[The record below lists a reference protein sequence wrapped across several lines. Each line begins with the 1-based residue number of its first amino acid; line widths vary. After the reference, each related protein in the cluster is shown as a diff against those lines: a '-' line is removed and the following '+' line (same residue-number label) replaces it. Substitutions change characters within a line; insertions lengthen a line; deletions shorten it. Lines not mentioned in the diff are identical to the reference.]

1 MFGSSIQSFTK
12 GDLLNL
18 KNRSKDMTLSL
29 VVPFYNEEK
38 SIREVVRGLFDTFE
52 RSSID
57 YELILVNNGSTD
69 KTPQILED
77 LAREKPDTI
86 KVVHVSINQGYGWG
100 IINGLKRVSGEY
112 IGFMDGDGQIKS
124 SDVLK
129 VYSKLVDENLD
140 LCLTKRVAREDG
152 LARKFI
158 SYCYNFIFR
167 FLFSLN
173 AKDINAT
180 PKIMR
185 REIYEK
191 LDLVSKGWFLDAEV
205 VIKCTR
211 MNCKIGEASVTFH
224 KRKAGKSYV
233 NFCAILEFLKN
244 MIRYRLGPFESG
256 H

>member
-1 MFGSSIQSFTK
+1 
-12 GDLLNL
+12 
-18 KNRSKDMTLSL
+18 MTLSL
-29 VVPFYNEEK
+29 VILCYNEGK
-38 SIREVVRGLFDTFE
+38 NIRKVISGLYETFE

-57 YELILVNNGSTD
+57 YELVLVNNGSTD
-69 KTPQILED
+69 KTPQTLES
-77 LAREKPDTI
+77 LVREKPDVT

-100 IINGLKRVSGEY
+100 IINGLKRVSQRY
-112 IGFMDGDGQIKS
+112 VGFMDGDGQIKS

-140 LCLTKRVAREDG
+140 LCKVKRVARENG

-173 AKDINAT
+173 VKDINAT

-185 REIYEK
+185 REIYKK
-191 LDLVSKGWFLDAEV
+191 LDLASKDWFLDAEV
-205 VIKCTR
+205 IIKCTR
-211 MNCKIGEASVTFH
+211 MRCRIGEVPVTFH
-224 KRKAGKSYV
+224 KREMGKSYV
-233 NFCAILEFLKN
+233 NFYTILEFLKN
-244 MIRYRLGPFESG
+244 MIRYRLRGFESG